1 MNVSVKHVNLLT
13 LMNLAWEQHIMWTRM
28 LLISIADN
36 LGDLD
41 ATRARLLQNHK
52 DIVNIF
58 RRYYGN
64 TVANKIE
71 RLLTERLEI
80 GERLIVTLKN
90 NNKRLEAELDAKWHK
105 NADEM
110 ADFFSSIN
118 PYYSREMLKKMFYEH
133 LNLTYEEVNARLKR
147 DYRADIRAFDKVQQE
162 ILDMSEFFVNGIV
175 KQFLNLF

>member
-58 RRYYGN
+58 RRHYGN
-64 TVANKIE
+64 NVANKIE
-71 RLLTERLEI
+71 RLLTEHLEI
-80 GERLIVTLKN
+80 GERLIVALKN
-90 NNKRLEAELDAKWHK
+90 NNKRLVAELDAKWHK

-175 KQFLNLF
+175 KQFSNLF